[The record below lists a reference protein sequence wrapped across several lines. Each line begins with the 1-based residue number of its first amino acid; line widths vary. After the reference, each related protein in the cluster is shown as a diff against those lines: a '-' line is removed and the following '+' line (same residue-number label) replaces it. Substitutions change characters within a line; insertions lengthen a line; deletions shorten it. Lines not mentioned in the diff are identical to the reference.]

1 MEQSDRQMMALLEV
15 QNRRMRTQNLL
26 LIAGVALLLILLLL
40 LAVTVTAVTP
50 RLEKTL
56 EEVEALTA
64 SMTAISEQLED
75 PQLVANFKLA
85 VENIQAVA
93 GNLDNISEQ
102 FVGMDLAGKLEDL
115 SKGIQETGEMLTYH
129 GVMLQVAE
137 AVLTYQ
143 DKKVELTRN
152 ELRILKTLM
161 ENKEKVVS
169 RDTLMTKLWESD
181 CFVDENTLSVNVN
194 RLRRKLADAGLEDFI
209 LTKKGI
215 GYRLK

>member
-93 GNLDNISEQ
+93 GNLDNIS
-102 FVGMDLAGKLEDL
+102 L
-115 SKGIQETGEMLTYH
+115 SGWIWQE
-129 GVMLQVAE
+129 
-137 AVLTYQ
+137 
-143 DKKVELTRN
+143 N
-152 ELRILKTLM
+152 WRICPR
-161 ENKEKVVS
+161 ESRRPEK
-169 RDTLMTKLWESD
+169 
-181 CFVDENTLSVNVN
+181 C
-194 RLRRKLADAGLEDFI
+194 
-209 LTKKGI
+209 
-215 GYRLK
+215 

>member
-1 MEQSDRQMMALLEV
+1 MEQSDRQMVALLEA

-102 FVGMDLAGKLEDL
+102 FVGMDLAGELEDL
-115 SKGIQETGEMLTYH
+115 SKGIQETGEVLAAAANEIGTLDLT
-129 GVMLQVAE
+129 GLRQAIE
-137 AVLTYQ
+137 NLKNLLAPLAALTG
-143 DKKVELTRN
+143 R
-152 ELRILKTLM
+152 
-161 ENKEKVVS
+161 
-169 RDTLMTKLWESD
+169 
-181 CFVDENTLSVNVN
+181 
-194 RLRRKLADAGLEDFI
+194 
-209 LTKKGI
+209 
-215 GYRLK
+215 

>member
-102 FVGMDLAGKLEDL
+102 FVGMDLAGELEDL
-115 SKGIQETGEMLTYH
+115 SKGIQETGEMLTA
-129 GVMLQVAE
+129 VANE
-137 AVLTYQ
+137 IGTLDLTGLRQ
-143 DKKVELTRN
+143 AIENLKNLLAPLAALTGR
-152 ELRILKTLM
+152 
-161 ENKEKVVS
+161 
-169 RDTLMTKLWESD
+169 
-181 CFVDENTLSVNVN
+181 
-194 RLRRKLADAGLEDFI
+194 
-209 LTKKGI
+209 
-215 GYRLK
+215 